1 MNQPERDI
9 TPEPEPEHGADRG
22 DGENDATVDF
32 PGVVETSINRF
43 GETIV
48 THIGKTDPENRQDA
62 SSTPSTDRSSAGR
75 SSVGTTGED
84 GEVRSECSEPPV
96 EQIGKYR
103 IRGTLGQG
111 AFGKV
116 YRGYD
121 PQLDREVAIKVPV
134 SQAGNAHS
142 DSLIQEFQQ
151 EARSLAKLNHTGIV
165 TVHDVSV
172 EDGVCFIVSEFLEGP
187 DLNEWLLDNVLAW
200 QDAARIIAQVADAL
214 AYAHSQS
221 TVHRD
226 LKPGNIILTQQA
238 GTVRPVLV
246 DFGLALSEGQVA
258 GSQLGIIA
266 GTPNYMSPEQARGEG
281 HRIDG
286 RTDIYALGVIL
297 YRMVSGELPFSG
309 SNLSLLLT
317 QIIDED
323 PRPPR
328 QLNRS
333 LPREVERICL
343 KAMAR
348 DIEDRYTT
356 AADLAADLR
365 RIIQN
370 EQTRQQQATTEEKRA
385 RQRQAPVKRQVTVLN
400 CECELFDSSEFLED
414 LDPEE
419 QHDLIHDY
427 QDLCRDAVEKY
438 DGSIIHSSGSE
449 LMVCFGYPTAYEDA
463 AQRAVRTG
471 MELIARIGD
480 LQERLAS
487 EHNISFTAWA
497 GVHTGPAVLQED
509 DNGDL
514 SLTGIARTVASHM
527 DRVAEDNRVIITDTT
542 NRLIRGYFVCESLGR
557 VKIKGASDKVEVF
570 LVESESE
577 ARTRLD
583 AVEPATLTPLIG
595 RETELEILKDLW
607 EQADEGLGQVVCV
620 LGEAGLGK
628 SRLVRELSEYVLAES
643 TGASELE
650 AESVPVIEWRCSP
663 FFQNTGLHPAIEC
676 FTRLLGFNR
685 EASPARRLEL
695 LTSHLAG
702 LGMENDETVWLLATL
717 LGVPTEGLVPALTL
731 SPMRQKERTLE
742 VLLQW
747 VHANA
752 KQQSV
757 LFIVE
762 DLHWIDAT
770 SLEFVGLLLDQ
781 GLNERLLSLLTFR
794 PEFETPWGS
803 RNNQTQLA
811 LNRLTRQQIEQ
822 MVTSRLKVDS
832 VPHEVS
838 DRISERTEGVPLF
851 IEEFSTMI
859 GESGAIE
866 TVDGVTQ
873 ITTDF
878 NFDSIPATLQDL
890 LVSRL
895 DRLGSRTEV
904 VQMAATIG
912 REFSYELILA
922 VLDLDAQTL
931 QEELNRLVQAEVIY
945 QQGMLPQAIYTFKHA
960 LIQDAAYSSLLK
972 KRLQENHRRIGECF
986 ENQFPQIV
994 ESQPALLAHHF
1005 TAAGVTDK
1013 AIKYWETA
1021 GKRSQASFANVEAR
1035 DQFLNGLKLIATLD
1049 ESPERDQQEL
1059 AFQIPLGTVM
1069 TMAGGWANP
1078 DVEKVHLRALELC
1091 ERIGEGSPIFHV
1103 TWGMWAWRLLR
1114 SELDIARKLADDVSE
1129 LARQHDDGYVM
1140 ESCFAEECT
1149 ALFRGE
1155 LEHCLEY
1162 SEKGMELYDDERC
1175 RFHASITGQNA
1186 GCTILAHWAWGLWLS
1201 GFPEKAIE
1209 TGQRGVEL
1217 GKRLKDPF
1225 SEAFAVYHLGCV
1237 YQHSLMGREAR
1248 ECGEAAIAIGKEQ
1261 GFGIWLAL
1269 GTLCR
1274 GSGMVLEGERV
1285 DRGVELVKQGFD
1297 TYRGTGAELSL
1308 THYHTVLAEAYLASD
1323 RLDEARQ
1330 TVEEGLALVE
1340 RTSER
1345 FHESNLHR
1353 LQGEILLLD
1362 SASNQAAAIAEFEQA
1377 TEIARQQKAGSWE
1390 LRAAMSHAK
1399 VVNQQ
1404 GNRSQAAGLLQK
1416 VFASFTEGFN
1426 TPDLVEARS
1435 LLKEW
1440 GHESL

>member
-1 MNQPERDI
+1 MNQPEKDY
-9 TPEPEPEHGADRG
+9 TPDNDPEDGADRV
-22 DGENDATVDF
+22 DRTSSEEHDATVDF

-48 THIGKTDPENRQDA
+48 TCSGRPKRAA
-62 SSTPSTDRSSAGR
+62 SSDQSQSLDSRDDADIRPPGGATESGGQSSKQNADSPIER
-75 SSVGTTGED
+75 
-84 GEVRSECSEPPV
+84 
-96 EQIGKYR
+96 IGKYL

-134 SQAGNAHS
+134 SQEGSSHS

-151 EARSLAKLNHTGIV
+151 EARNLAKLNHTGIV
-165 TVHDVSV
+165 TVHDVTV

-187 DLNEWLLDNVLAW
+187 DLNEWLLDNALVW
-200 QDAARIIAQVADAL
+200 QDAALIAAQVADAL

-238 GTVRPVLV
+238 GIVRPVLV
-246 DFGLALSEGQVA
+246 DFGLALSEGQNG

-317 QIIDED
+317 QIIEED

-333 LPREVERICL
+333 LPRELERICL

-356 AADLAADLR
+356 AADLATDLR
-365 RIIQN
+365 AIIQS
-370 EQTRQQQATTEEKRA
+370 EQARQQRVTTDEKRS

-419 QHDLIHDY
+419 QHDLIHSY
-427 QDLCRDAVEKY
+427 QDLCRDAVEKF

-471 MELIARIGD
+471 MELIARINE
-480 LQERLAS
+480 LQSQLQQ
-487 EHNISFTAWA
+487 EHNIRFTAWA
-497 GVHTGPAVLQED
+497 GVHTGQAVLQED

-527 DRVAEDNRVIITDTT
+527 DRVAEDNRVIITDAT
-542 NRLIRGYFVCESLGR
+542 NRLVQGYFVCESQGR
-557 VKIKGASDKVEVF
+557 VKIKGATEKVEVF
-570 LVESESE
+570 LVERESE

-628 SRLVRELSEYVLAES
+628 SRLVRELSEFVLTDSEIDNPAEA
-643 TGASELE
+643 GM
-650 AESVPVIEWRCSP
+650 VPVIEWRCSP

-676 FTRLLGFNR
+676 FSRSLGFNR

-695 LTSHLAG
+695 LTSHLAD
-702 LGMENDETVWLLATL
+702 LGMENDETTWLLATL
-717 LGVPTEGLVPALTL
+717 LGIPTDGLVPALTL

-742 VLLQW
+742 VLRQW
-747 VHANA
+747 VHARA
-752 KQQSV
+752 RQQSV

-770 SLEFVGLLLDQ
+770 SLEFVSLLLDQ

-803 RNNQTQLA
+803 RSNQTQLA

-822 MVTSRLKVDS
+822 MVQTRLKVDS
-832 VPHEVS
+832 VPDEVS

-859 GESGAIE
+859 AESGAVE
-866 TVDGVTQ
+866 SVDGVTR
-873 ITTDF
+873 ITTGF
-878 NFDSIPATLQDL
+878 NLDSIPATLQDL

-922 VLDLDAQTL
+922 VLNLDPRTL
-931 QEELNRLVQAEVIY
+931 QEELERLVQAEVIF
-945 QQGMLPQAIYTFKHA
+945 QQGAIPQAIFTFKHA

-972 KRLQENHRRIGECF
+972 KRLLEYHRTIGECF
-986 ENQFPQIV
+986 ENQFPHIV
-994 ESQPALLAHHF
+994 DSQPALLAHHF

-1013 AIKYWETA
+1013 AIRYWETA
-1021 GKRSQASFANVEAR
+1021 GKRSQASFANIEAR
-1035 DQFLNGLKLIATLD
+1035 DQFLNGLKLVATLE

-1078 DVEKVHLRALELC
+1078 DVEKVHLRARELC
-1091 ERIGEGSPIFHV
+1091 ERIGEGAPIFHV

-1114 SELDIARKLADDVSE
+1114 SELDLARKLADEVTE
-1129 LARQHDDGYVM
+1129 LVGDNDDGYLM
-1140 ESCFAEECT
+1140 ESCFAQECT

-1155 LEHCLEY
+1155 LQKCLEY
-1162 SEKGMELYDDERC
+1162 SEKGMTLYDDDRC
-1175 RFHASITGQNA
+1175 RFHAGITGQNA
-1186 GCTILAHWAWGLWLS
+1186 GCTILAHWAWALWLS
-1201 GFPEKAIE
+1201 GFPVF
-1209 TGQRGVEL
+1209 R
-1217 GKRLKDPF
+1217 KRP
-1225 SEAFAVYHLGCV
+1225 S
-1237 YQHSLMGREAR
+1237 
-1248 ECGEAAIAIGKEQ
+1248 IP
-1261 GFGIWLAL
+1261 GFG
-1269 GTLCR
+1269 
-1274 GSGMVLEGERV
+1274 
-1285 DRGVELVKQGFD
+1285 
-1297 TYRGTGAELSL
+1297 
-1308 THYHTVLAEAYLASD
+1308 
-1323 RLDEARQ
+1323 
-1330 TVEEGLALVE
+1330 
-1340 RTSER
+1340 
-1345 FHESNLHR
+1345 ESN
-1353 LQGEILLLD
+1353 
-1362 SASNQAAAIAEFEQA
+1362 S
-1377 TEIARQQKAGSWE
+1377 
-1390 LRAAMSHAK
+1390 
-1399 VVNQQ
+1399 VN
-1404 GNRSQAAGLLQK
+1404 A
-1416 VFASFTEGFN
+1416 
-1426 TPDLVEARS
+1426 
-1435 LLKEW
+1435 
-1440 GHESL
+1440 